1 MQRKFKVMRTLT
13 RNLAPFYFANYE
25 GKTELKDEQ
34 GYSTG
39 EFVIKYSEPIK
50 AYGNISGAKGITQAE
65 QFGNS
70 LNYDKV
76 IVLAD
81 YKLPITEDSVLCVDK
96 TPTKDADGNLE
107 FDYKVTRIAK
117 TLNVVAVAIS
127 KVQSND

>member
-1 MQRKFKVMRTLT
+1 MRTLT
-13 RNLAPFYFANYE
+13 RNLTEFYFSNYE

-34 GYSTG
+34 GYLTG
-39 EFVIKYSEPIK
+39 EYVVKYSEPIK
-50 AYGNISGAKGITQAE
+50 AYGNISGAKGITQTE

-76 IVLAD
+76 IILAD
-81 YKLPITEDSVLCVDK
+81 NKLSITEDSVLCIDK
-96 TPTKDADGNLE
+96 KPTKDIEGNLE

-117 TLNVVAVAIS
+117 TLNTIAVAIS